1 MDGRINTDELG
12 KWIDAV
18 IMFTTIVM
26 KVMAEKY
33 FESVVTVDTHLNSP
47 QNITRQSHS
56 KVTRKKEMIT
66 S

>member
-1 MDGRINTDELG
+1 MDGRINTEELG

-33 FESVVTVDTHLNSP
+33 VL
-47 QNITRQSHS
+47 
-56 KVTRKKEMIT
+56 
-66 S
+66 